1 MDMNT
6 QAQMYLNAFF
16 SNAEFPGGISFRTA
30 LNKSNLDVTWES
42 LDRVDYL
49 LDQIRG
55 KIKPEFGPF
64 LNEPANQNFLYFLCF
79 YVGHVISTK
88 AAKPVRWLSYQDMI
102 REIPDNRLMFPECF
116 QTSATCITS
125 VGFFVPLRSITCR
138 LFEELGEFTSKSV
151 RLSAEGNSGKTA
163 LSNK

>member
-1 MDMNT
+1 
-6 QAQMYLNAFF
+6 MYLNAFF

-79 YVGHVISTK
+79 
-88 AAKPVRWLSYQDMI
+88 
-102 REIPDNRLMFPECF
+102 
-116 QTSATCITS
+116 
-125 VGFFVPLRSITCR
+125 CR
-138 LFEELGEFTSKSV
+138 LADPMAELSPQKP
-151 RLSAEGNSGKTA
+151 RNRSGGCHIKT
-163 LSNK
+163 